1 MAVVD
6 DFNPDAPL
14 TLGEVSRRS
23 GCSAS
28 ALRYYEA
35 EGLLRPLPRPPGG
48 RRTYAPGC
56 LHTLDMIVTLRGAG
70 FGIGDIRKVLSS
82 KQPGESLEQRTQRL
96 RAVLAELDGVLKLR
110 RAALERA
117 ENTLSEWQTALN
129 NLP

>member
-6 DFNPDAPL
+6 DCNSGAPL

-35 EGLLRPLPRPPGG
+35 EGLLTPLPRAPGG

-56 LHTLDMIVTLRGAG
+56 LHTLDVISTLRGAG
-70 FGIGDIRKVLSS
+70 FGIGDIRKVLGS
-82 KQPGESLEQRTQRL
+82 K
-96 RAVLAELDGVLKLR
+96 
-110 RAALERA
+110 
-117 ENTLSEWQTALN
+117 
-129 NLP
+129 